1 MTPWC
6 IDRCRELY
14 LNVNAAAI
22 YYKVNSMAGDEH
34 IIEAIG
40 RCRIVIRDGKVVEVG
55 PPAISSCPLAERFAK
70 PVREITSEA
79 VRENIQARIQEFG
92 MCTPDRAV
100 YAEGEFVGFGA
111 SELTGNGLLH
121 GVLDCAVLASDG
133 AGTVLA
139 TTPGLVQ
146 GIGGRMSGLVKT
158 IPIPDVID
166 RIEKNGGMVL
176 DRTGGRIDQLAGTRL
191 AYARGYRLVAVTI
204 ATAETAEEI
213 RREFPEALIIAVH
226 TTGTTPEEAERLARS
241 ADLITACASAHVRS
255 VAGKRALLQAG
266 TAIPVFAMTQRGKD
280 LILSK
285 VRWTKDQV
293 LVQGAKLP
301 YAGERQPKPLV

>member
-1 MTPWC
+1 
-6 IDRCRELY
+6 
-14 LNVNAAAI
+14 
-22 YYKVNSMAGDEH
+22 MAGDEH

-40 RCRIVIRDGKVVEVG
+40 RCRIIIRDGKVVEVG

-92 MCTPDRAV
+92 MCTADRAV

-111 SELTGNGLLH
+111 SELIGNGLIH

-158 IPIPDVID
+158 IPIPEVVD
-166 RIEKNGGMVL
+166 RIERNGGMVL
-176 DRTGGRIDQLAGTRL
+176 DRTGGRDRP
-191 AYARGYRLVAVTI
+191 ARGNEARVCPGI
-204 ATAETAEEI
+204 QKDCGDDCH
-213 RREFPEALIIAVH
+213 RRGGRRDQEGISGSPDH
-226 TTGTTPEEAERLARS
+226 RG
-241 ADLITACASAHVRS
+241 AHDRHDS
-255 VAGKRALLQAG
+255 
-266 TAIPVFAMTQRGKD
+266 
-280 LILSK
+280 
-285 VRWTKDQV
+285 
-293 LVQGAKLP
+293 
-301 YAGERQPKPLV
+301 

>member
-1 MTPWC
+1 M
-6 IDRCRELY
+6 
-14 LNVNAAAI
+14 
-22 YYKVNSMAGDEH
+22 NSMAKDEH

-40 RCRIVIRDGKVVEVG
+40 RCRITIRNGKVIDVG

-79 VRENIQARIQEFG
+79 VRENIEARIQEFG

-111 SELTGNGLLH
+111 SELIGNGLSH
-121 GVLDCAVLASDG
+121 GILDCAVLASDG

-139 TTPGLVQ
+139 MTPGLVQ

-166 RIEKNGGMVL
+166 RIERNGGMVL
-176 DRTGGRIDQLAGTRL
+176 DRSEGCIDQLAGTRL

-204 ATAETAEEI
+204 ATAEAAEEI
-213 RREFPEALIIAVH
+213 RREFPEALIVAVH
-226 TTGTTPEEAERLARS
+226 TTGTTPEEAERLAS
-241 ADLITACASAHVRS
+241 TADLITACASVHIRS

-266 TAIPVFAMTQRGKD
+266 TAIPVFAMTERGKD

-293 LVQGAKLP
+293 LVQGSKLP
-301 YAGERQPKPLV
+301 YTGEKQPKPLV

>member
-1 MTPWC
+1 
-6 IDRCRELY
+6 
-14 LNVNAAAI
+14 
-22 YYKVNSMAGDEH
+22 MAKDEH

-40 RCRIVIRDGKVVEVG
+40 RCRITIRNGKVIEVG

-92 MCTPDRAV
+92 MCTPDRVV

-111 SELTGNGLLH
+111 SELIGNGLSH
-121 GVLDCAVLASDG
+121 GILDCAVLASDG

-139 TTPGLVQ
+139 TTQGLVQ

-158 IPIPDVID
+158 MPIPEVVD
-166 RIEKNGGMVL
+166 RIERNGGMVL
-176 DRTGGRIDQLAGTRL
+176 DRMEGRIDQLAGTRL
-191 AYARGYRLVAVTI
+191 AYARGYNKIAVTI
-204 ATAETAEEI
+204 ATAGAAEEI
-213 RREFPEALIIAVH
+213 RREFPEALIVAVH
-226 TTGTTPEEAERLARS
+226 TTGTTPEEAERLAS
-241 ADLITACASAHVRS
+241 TADLITACASVHIRS
-255 VAGKRALLQAG
+255 VAGKKALLQAG
-266 TAIPVFAMTQRGKD
+266 TAIPVFAMTERGKE
-280 LILSK
+280 LIISK
-285 VRWTKDQV
+285 VRSTEDQV